1 MPRRTWFITISL
13 ILLLILS
20 TQGIVQAKLFQLK
33 VSVSRERLMNFEL
46 SSKALRARFRE
57 IFQNPDDYRSEI
69 KRNVIESAILN
80 NQVIVD
86 LDSTYLEDIG
96 IAIVNS
102 IRFMSLKP
110 LLHLHRDRKL
120 LLVTKY
126 AFFMERNR
134 RLEQAVGRY
143 KNVIDALESHKSEI
157 LAFALLHHGYCLAS
171 LGKVSQAVLSL
182 QKP

>member
-80 NQVIVD
+80 NQVVAD
-86 LDSTYLEDIG
+86 LD
-96 IAIVNS
+96 
-102 IRFMSLKP
+102 RQ
-110 LLHLHRDRKL
+110 LH
-120 LLVTKY
+120 
-126 AFFMERNR
+126 
-134 RLEQAVGRY
+134 
-143 KNVIDALESHKSEI
+143 
-157 LAFALLHHGYCLAS
+157 
-171 LGKVSQAVLSL
+171 
-182 QKP
+182 